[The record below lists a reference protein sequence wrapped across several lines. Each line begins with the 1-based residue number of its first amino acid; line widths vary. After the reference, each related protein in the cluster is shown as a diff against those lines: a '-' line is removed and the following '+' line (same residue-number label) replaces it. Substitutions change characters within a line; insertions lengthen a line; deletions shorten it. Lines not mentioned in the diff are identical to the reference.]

1 MLPGFRFLFAAIVSS
16 MSILV
21 FGLGAAALLRAA
33 HEEVSSNPSWRAAP
47 ETRFAQQ
54 GETTPPV
61 LALLR
66 VEPQPAEPMAPENS
80 PAAAAEPAAI
90 ASAPT
95 EPAASA
101 SAPTEPAASASA
113 PAEPAASAPTSAEP
127 ERIAALKPDDAPRPE
142 SAKPEMPRA
151 ESPAQAE
158 IPPAQADAPAPDA
171 ETKIATSEQALSDK
185 APPDK
190 AASEASP
197 PANEAAPAVSEQISA
212 PTSPDTDAG
221 MAKIATLDDPAVV
234 TETATP
240 AKTARAKPDRSAIK
254 KRQQARR
261 AAQRRRMA
269 ALARVAQQPAQPVAA
284 NPFSQPTITLRK
296 R

>member
-101 SAPTEPAASASA
+101 SAP
-113 PAEPAASAPTSAEP
+113 AEPAASAPTSAEP

-158 IPPAQADAPAPDA
+158 IPPAQAEAPAPDA
-171 ETKIATSEQALSDK
+171 ETKIATSEQALSDQ

-190 AASEASP
+190 AASEALP

-212 PTSPDTDAG
+212 PTSPDTG

>member
-61 LALLR
+61 LPLLR
-66 VEPQPAEPMAPENS
+66 VEPQPAEPMAPENTV
-80 PAAAAEPAAI
+80 AAPAEPAAI
-90 ASAPT
+90 APT
-95 EPAASA
+95 PAV
-101 SAPTEPAASASA
+101 
-113 PAEPAASAPTSAEP
+113 PAASAPTPAEP
-127 ERIAALKPDDAPRPE
+127 ERIAALKPDDAPQPE
-142 SAKPEMPRA
+142 TAKPEMPRA
-151 ESPAQAE
+151 ESPAQTE
-158 IPPAQADAPAPDA
+158 IPPAQADAPAAADEA
-171 ETKIATSEQALSDK
+171 RIAPSEPAPSDQAASDK
-185 APPDK
+185 
-190 AASEASP
+190 ASP

-212 PTSPDTDAG
+212 PASPDTDAG
-221 MAKIATLDDPAVV
+221 ITKIATLGDPAVV

-240 AKTARAKPDRSAIK
+240 AKTARAKPDRSEIR

-269 ALARVAQQPAQPVAA
+269 ARARVAQQPALPVAA
-284 NPFSQPTITLRK
+284 DPFSQPTITLRK

>member
-80 PAAAAEPAAI
+80 PAAAAPADPAAI
-90 ASAPT
+90 A
-95 EPAASA
+95 PAS
-101 SAPTEPAASASA
+101 
-113 PAEPAASAPTSAEP
+113 AEPAASAPTAAEP
-127 ERIAALKPDDAPRPE
+127 ERIAALKPDDAPQPE
-142 SAKPEMPRA
+142 TAKPEMPRA
-151 ESPAQAE
+151 ESPAQTE
-158 IPPAQADAPAPDA
+158 IPPAQADAPAAADEA
-171 ETKIATSEQALSDK
+171 RIAPSEPAPSDQAATDK
-185 APPDK
+185 
-190 AASEASP
+190 ASP

-212 PTSPDTDAG
+212 PASPDTDAG
-221 MAKIATLDDPAVV
+221 ITKIATLGDPAVV

-240 AKTARAKPDRSAIK
+240 AKTARAKPDRSEIR

-269 ALARVAQQPAQPVAA
+269 ARARVAQQPALPVAA
-284 NPFSQPTITLRK
+284 DPFSQPTITLRK

>member
-33 HEEVSSNPSWRAAP
+33 HEEVASNPSWRAAP

-54 GETTPPV
+54 GETTPPA

-101 SAPTEPAASASA
+101 SAP
-113 PAEPAASAPTSAEP
+113 AEPAASAPTSAEP
-127 ERIAALKPDDAPRPE
+127 ERIAALKPDDAPQPE
-142 SAKPEMPRA
+142 TAKPEMPRA
-151 ESPAQAE
+151 ESPAQSDAAS
-158 IPPAQADAPAPDA
+158 AQADAPAPDA
-171 ETKIATSEQALSDK
+171 ETKIAASEQALSDK

-190 AASEASP
+190 AASEALP

-240 AKTARAKPDRSAIK
+240 AKTARAKPDGSAIK

>member
-101 SAPTEPAASASA
+101 SAP
-113 PAEPAASAPTSAEP
+113 AEPAASAPTSAEP
-127 ERIAALKPDDAPRPE
+127 ERIAALKPDDAPQPE
-142 SAKPEMPRA
+142 TANPEMPRA
-151 ESPAQAE
+151 ESPAQTE
-158 IPPAQADAPAPDA
+158 IPSAQADAPAPDA
-171 ETKIATSEQALSDK
+171 ETKVAASEQALSDK
-185 APPDK
+185 ALPDK

-212 PTSPDTDAG
+212 PPSPDTDAD
-221 MAKIATLDDPAVV
+221 MSKIATLGDPAVV

>member
-1 MLPGFRFLFAAIVSS
+1 

-33 HEEVSSNPSWRAAP
+33 HEEVASNPSWRAAP

-95 EPAASA
+95 E
-101 SAPTEPAASASA
+101 TAASASA

-127 ERIAALKPDDAPRPE
+127 ERIAALKPDDAPQPE
-142 SAKPEMPRA
+142 TAKPEMPRA
-151 ESPAQAE
+151 ESPAQSDA
-158 IPPAQADAPAPDA
+158 PSAQADAPAP
-171 ETKIATSEQALSDK
+171 ETKIAASEQALSDQ
-185 APPDK
+185 ALPDK

-197 PANEAAPAVSEQISA
+197 PANDSAPAVSEQISA
-212 PTSPDTDAG
+212 PASPDTEAG
-221 MAKIATLDDPAVV
+221 MTKIATLGDPAVV

>member
-33 HEEVSSNPSWRAAP
+33 HEEVASNPSWRAAP

-95 EPAASA
+95 E
-101 SAPTEPAASASA
+101 TAASASA

-127 ERIAALKPDDAPRPE
+127 ERIAALKPDDAPQPE
-142 SAKPEMPRA
+142 TAKPEMPRA
-151 ESPAQAE
+151 ESPAQSDA
-158 IPPAQADAPAPDA
+158 PSAQADAPAP
-171 ETKIATSEQALSDK
+171 ETKIAASEQALSDQ
-185 APPDK
+185 ALPDK
-190 AASEASP
+190 AAPSP
-197 PANEAAPAVSEQISA
+197 PANDSAPAVSEQISA
-212 PTSPDTDAG
+212 PASPDTEAG
-221 MAKIATLDDPAVV
+221 MTKIATLGDPAVV